1 MNFNLFFLCSFLIYN
16 ICNCQDYK
24 ILYKMSY
31 RADSLSEFVFQKDMI
46 LDINSKNTSFSSYK
60 MYQSD
65 SAYAKDK
72 ILGKDNLNR
81 FIDYDFMIIKN
92 KEKKIIKKYYKFSI
106 FNGVYTLKEE
116 YPLFNWK
123 VSKQTK
129 EINGYFCQKAEL
141 NYKGRYWEAW
151 FTQDILLQEGP
162 YIFHG
167 LPGLIIK
174 MKDNKENYIFEM
186 IGIQKNTII
195 DNIDIKDSFKKELVV
210 NKKQLNK
217 LYIDYYNDPYKEV
230 RAQGSIIENNE
241 SLNLNERTI
250 KKQKAIK
257 KYNNPIEL
265 SEAIHFP

>member
-1 MNFNLFFLCSFLIYN
+1 
-16 ICNCQDYK
+16 
-24 ILYKMSY
+24 MSY
-31 RADSLSEFVFQKDMI
+31 RADSLSGNFFHKDMI
-46 LDINSKNTSFSSYK
+46 LDINNKDVSFSSYK

-81 FIDYDFMIIKN
+81 FIDYDFMITRN
-92 KEKKIIKKYYKFSI
+92 KEEKFIKKYYKISI

-116 YPLFNWK
+116 YPLFDWEITK
-123 VSKQTK
+123 ETK
-129 EINGYFCQKAEL
+129 EINGYFCQKAKL
-141 NYKGRYWEAW
+141 NYKGRCWEAW

-174 MKDNKENYIFEM
+174 MKDTKENYIFEM
-186 IGIQKNTII
+186 IGIQKQKSAII
-195 DNIDIKDSFKKELVV
+195 DNIDIKDSFKKELLI

-241 SLNLNERTI
+241 SSNLNERTT
-250 KKQKAIK
+250 KKQKLIK